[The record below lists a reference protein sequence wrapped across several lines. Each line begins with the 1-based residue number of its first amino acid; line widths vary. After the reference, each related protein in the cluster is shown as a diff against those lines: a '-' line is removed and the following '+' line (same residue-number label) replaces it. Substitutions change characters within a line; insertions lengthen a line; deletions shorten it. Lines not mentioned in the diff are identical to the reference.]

1 MKLSTGRLQRTWPG
15 LLLLLSTGRRSISF
29 AFCHI
34 DSNSRHDVAHHSTSS
49 HEYTEVLPFSN
60 VPEVS
65 VAIEA
70 VRKAAK
76 ITEKLQKTIDTEGT
90 LTKDD
95 ESPVTVGDFA
105 CQAIV
110 LQHLR
115 YNLPDDVTK
124 IFLAEEKSSNLTPSL
139 TDQIL
144 KAISG
149 STSIHDEETLRPCID
164 LGQTFFDTSNPPTT
178 FWTQDPID
186 GTKGFLRKEQ
196 YCIALGLL
204 EDGQPTIAVLACP
217 NLPFEDDEQ
226 EGSDAKIGCIFVAC
240 KGQGCYQLDMDG
252 KLEPKR
258 IGEGYNPQSPPVS
271 KARFCVGVEQGF
283 GDPTGKA
290 KVMAKELHGSL
301 DETTND
307 IKYSTRIDSQAKY
320 GLVARG
326 GGEFYVRLPRLDYEE
341 WMWDVAPGV
350 LVLQE
355 SGGLITD
362 ADGKDLDFTCGAKLS
377 KNYGVLG
384 ARNKSL
390 YNDLLLAYQNA
401 NSR

>member
-1 MKLSTGRLQRTWPG
+1 M
-15 LLLLLSTGRRSISF
+15 LLLLSRRSISV

-34 DSNSRHDVAHHSTSS
+34 ESSRSGGRHHKKLFGTSTTS
-49 HEYTEVLPFSN
+49 EFTEALPFSN

-65 VAIEA
+65 IAIEA

-76 ITEKLQKTIDTEGT
+76 ITEKIQKTIDTKGT

-115 YNLPDDVTK
+115 NNLPDGVTK
-124 IFLAEEKSSNLTPSL
+124 TFLAEEKSSNLTPVL
-139 TDQIL
+139 TEQIL
-144 KAISG
+144 NAVSDT
-149 STSIHDEETLRPCID
+149 TSINDEETLRDCID
-164 LGQTFFDTSNPPTT
+164 LGQSFFDADTIPSQ
-178 FWTQDPID
+178 FFCLDPID

-204 EDGQPTIAVLACP
+204 EDGVPKVAVLACP
-217 NLPFEDDEQ
+217 NLPFEDDE
-226 EGSDAKIGCIFVAC
+226 EDSLDARVGCIFVAC
-240 KGQGCYQLDMDG
+240 KGQGCYQLDMEG
-252 KLEPKR
+252 KVEPKR
-258 IGEGYNPQSPPVS
+258 IGEGYNAEPPLAN

-290 KVMAKELHGSL
+290 KVMAQELHGSL
-301 DETTND
+301 DEATDD
-307 IKYSTRIDSQAKY
+307 IKYATRIDSQAKY

-355 SGGLITD
+355 SGGIITD
-362 ADGKDLDFTCGAKLS
+362 ANGNDLDFTCGGKLS
-377 KNYGVLG
+377 SNYGVLG
-384 ARNKSL
+384 ARTKPL
-390 YNDLLLAYQNA
+390 YDDLLAAYRSA
-401 NSR
+401 NH

>member
-1 MKLSTGRLQRTWPG
+1 MVKVSTSVLQRTWPG
-15 LLLLLSTGRRSISF
+15 LLLLLSRRSISF
-29 AFCHI
+29 GFCHV
-34 DSNSRHDVAHHSTSS
+34 DSNNRNGVARHGTSS
-49 HEYTEVLPFSN
+49 RPYAQVLPFSN

-65 VAIEA
+65 IAIEA

-76 ITEKLQKTIDTEGT
+76 VTEMLQKTIDMEGT

-115 YNLPDDVTK
+115 DNLPAGVTK
-124 IFLAEEKSSNLTPSL
+124 VFLAEEKSSNLTPAL

-144 KAISG
+144 KAVSG
-149 STSIHDEETLRPCID
+149 TSTINDEETLRACID
-164 LGQTFFDTSNPPTT
+164 LGQTFFDTSKPPTT

-204 EDGQPTIAVLACP
+204 EDGQPTVAVLACP
-217 NLPFEDDEQ
+217 NLPFDDDEQ
-226 EGSDAKIGCIFVAC
+226 DGPDKRIGCIFVAC

-252 KLEPKR
+252 KLEPRR
-258 IGEGYNPQSPPVS
+258 IGEGYNPPSPPAD

-290 KVMAKELHGSL
+290 KVMAEKLHGSL
-301 DETTND
+301 DEATND

-355 SGGLITD
+355 SGGVITD
-362 ADGKDLDFTCGAKLS
+362 ANGKHLDFTCGAKLS

-384 ARNKSL
+384 ARNKPL
-390 YNDLLLAYQNA
+390 YDELLAAYQSASN
-401 NSR
+401 R